1 MFHDNADVVE
11 QTRGYLESIGFRVA
25 PSVAPVGV
33 NMPRY
38 AARRDTTHA
47 DIRDGLRKA
56 GFSVFDAGGVGGD
69 FPDLVVGAHGFTFM
83 FEAKSPNGKP
93 SDGQSRFAA
102 DWRGGPIAVVYSL
115 EQALAVIIKH
125 VRGDK
130 PVPMP
135 TVASARRKAGAP
147 A

>member
-1 MFHDNADVVE
+1 MFDNNADVIE
-11 QTRGYLESIGFRVA
+11 RTRTYLEGIGLRVTPPLA
-25 PSVAPVGV
+25 YVGV

-47 DIRDGLRKA
+47 DVRDGLREA
-56 GFSVFDAGGVGGD
+56 GYSVFDAGGVGNS
-69 FPDLVVGAHGFTFM
+69 FPDLVVGAHGMTFLI
-83 FEAKSPNGKP
+83 EVKSPGGEV
-93 SDGQSRFAA
+93 SDGQSKFAA
-102 DWRGGPIAVVYSL
+102 NWRGGPVAVVYSL

-135 TVASARRKAGAP
+135 TAASARRKGGGA
-147 A
+147 